1 MNCYLLFVV
10 FYVTFTDLEK
20 IVVLNVIQDNME
32 LKINWEKSV
41 KQPVEFHKVG
51 IFFIWCFFFLVFDFL
66 IFK

>member
-1 MNCYLLFVV
+1 MNCCLLFVV
-10 FYVTFTDLEK
+10 FYVTFTALEQ

-51 IFFIWCFFFLVFDFL
+51 ILFIWCFFFLVFDFL